1 MTVSN
6 ANPLL
11 KNKVLR
17 NSSIELCRI
26 LSMLM
31 IVACHFAT
39 HGDFNFDKTS
49 ITIPRLWWHFIE
61 MGGNFGVD
69 VFILI
74 SGYFLINDTK
84 LTINLRKCLK
94 LWGQIF
100 IYSICIYI
108 FGLLTGIIKFS
119 SIQLAKALF
128 PITTGA
134 WWFSTTYFVLF
145 LIHPYLNMLLN
156 NLEKRQYQNYLAL
169 LLLIW
174 CIIPTFT
181 TYSLASNPLL
191 EFVLFYSIAGYIRLY
206 GFGKKLKSKHFLYL
220 WLLTTALTFLSSIV
234 LMVIGRRVSL
244 FSEHTLLFYGRRSL
258 PTLLRAVFFFMIFE
272 RMTIP
277 HNKYINLIS
286 STAFGVYLIHDSKII
301 RPWLWKT
308 VFVNNQY
315 QASLIIIPYSLVVVI
330 VVYIVC
336 SIIDL
341 IRSHTVEPLFMR
353 IVNGRADKLL
363 QPLKAIMKHLR

>member
-1 MTVSN
+1 MSVSN
-6 ANPLL
+6 AKPLTE
-11 KNKVLR
+11 NKALR

-39 HGDFNFDKTS
+39 HGGFNFDKTA
-49 ITIPRLWWHFIE
+49 ITTPRLWWHFIE

-74 SGYFLINDTK
+74 SGYFLIKDTK
-84 LTINLRKCLK
+84 LTINLKKCLK

-100 IYSICIYI
+100 IYSICIYM
-108 FGLLTGIIKFS
+108 FGLITGIEKFS
-119 SIQLAKALF
+119 FVKLVKAVF
-128 PITTGA
+128 PITTEA

-145 LIHPYLNMLLN
+145 LIHPYLNKLLN
-156 NLEKRQYQNYLAL
+156 SLEKRQYQYFLAL

-181 TYSLASNPLL
+181 TYSLASNTLL

-206 GFGKKLKSKHFLYL
+206 GFGTKLKSRHYFYL
-220 WLLTTALTFLSSIV
+220 WLLATALTYLSSIV
-234 LMVIGRRVSL
+234 LMLIGKRISL

-272 RMTIP
+272 KMTIP
-277 HNKYINLIS
+277 YNKYINLIS
-286 STAFGVYLIHDSKII
+286 SAAFGVYLIHDSNII

-315 QASLIIIPYSLVVVI
+315 QASLMIIPYSLAVVI

-341 IRSHTVEPLFMR
+341 VRSHTVEPLFMR
-353 IVNGRADKLL
+353 IVNRNADKM
-363 QPLKAIMKHLR
+363 LKPFKAVMKHIR